1 MAGGMQGETPSP
13 SLTISSPH
21 LTNAGGMQGDG
32 KLSFYNQGGM
42 GQIKHFVKIAE
53 QEMVMHKRCVQS

>member
-1 MAGGMQGETPSP
+1 MAGGMP
-13 SLTISSPH
+13 
-21 LTNAGGMQGDG
+21 GDG